1 MQEDMTP
8 LRIGEFSRRVGVSPE
23 LLRAWERRYG
33 LLRPHRSP
41 GGFRLYGAD
50 DVARVARMQRELG
63 EGRSAAQAAQA
74 AQAALVP
81 ERFGSALLEEA
92 TTRLL
97 AAIRA
102 YDERGANEVVDQS
115 LDAFGFP
122 SVLQSVLFPTLREVG
137 ARWQRH
143 ELTVAHEHFASNV
156 IRARLLGLARLWGVA
171 SGPSVLLACA
181 AHELHDIPLL
191 ALGLA
196 LRSYGWRIVFLG
208 ADTPGATVI
217 EAAGAMRPAL
227 AVISSFDPD
236 RLAEQTTVLRRL
248 GRGTPLAL
256 AGPGA
261 TETLSTRV
269 GARRLALDPVA
280 AAAEIVERPR

>member
-8 LRIGEFSRRVGVSPE
+8 LRIGELSRRVGVSPE

-41 GGFRLYGAD
+41 GGFRLYGPD

-63 EGRSAAQAAQA
+63 EGRSAAQA

-196 LRSYGWRIVFLG
+196 LRSHGWRIVFLG

-217 EAAGAMRPAL
+217 EAAGAMRPAV

-236 RLAEQTTVLRRL
+236 RLAEQATLLRRL

-261 TETLSTRV
+261 TEALSKRV
-269 GARRLALDPVA
+269 GARRLAFDPVA
-280 AAAEIVERPR
+280 AAAEIVERSR